1 VRKAHPTAGTVLGNT
16 TIPHDPAAGQAPA
29 VPPRAC
35 CPALLEAVM
44 AFTDQEKTDI
54 RRFCGYPVFGQSPNQ
69 FVDYRFFQA
78 YGNLEY
84 KMNNLLPSEETVLR
98 TIYLAQLYPLEAAI
112 PGAGGNL
119 DTDQAAVWTHNRDEV
134 RERTVLF
141 DLWRGRLCRFLGVP
155 RGEGLCAPDGMRE
168 ILV

>member
-1 VRKAHPTAGTVLGNT
+1 
-16 TIPHDPAAGQAPA
+16 
-29 VPPRAC
+29 
-35 CPALLEAVM
+35 M
-44 AFTDQEKTDI
+44 AFSDQEKTDI

-84 KMNNLLPSEETVLR
+84 KMNNLLPSEEAVLR
-98 TIYLAQLYPLEAAI
+98 SVYLAQLCPLEAAI
-112 PGAGGNL
+112 PAAGGNL

-134 RERTVLF
+134 RDRAALF

-155 RGEGLCAPDGMRE
+155 RGEGLLAQDGTRE
-168 ILV
+168 IRV